1 MGIDRPKD
9 EHALTKY
16 KQNNNNKEKTGK
28 GDSRACMTRMNPP
41 QTLPRL
47 DDFFL
52 FWRAWGVI
60 VLNVRQKTHTHKNWN
75 TMVIDAFYICEGG
88 TFSSLFPQG
97 PVKRHASKYS

>member
-41 QTLPRL
+41 
-47 DDFFL
+47 
-52 FWRAWGVI
+52 
-60 VLNVRQKTHTHKNWN
+60 
-75 TMVIDAFYICEGG
+75 
-88 TFSSLFPQG
+88 
-97 PVKRHASKYS
+97 

>member
-16 KQNNNNKEKTGK
+16 KQNNNNNKEKTGK

-52 FWRAWGVI
+52 F
-60 VLNVRQKTHTHKNWN
+60 
-75 TMVIDAFYICEGG
+75 
-88 TFSSLFPQG
+88 
-97 PVKRHASKYS
+97 